1 MTPAL
6 NRSETESQ
14 IDSMTVEQQDTMADG
29 QTRTRPRMSFGINRP
44 VEPAPVPAPAAPPA
58 TAEASIAGDLAEDR
72 PAAKPGVA
80 PSRRGKKGVTFYLT
94 TPGWKEL
101 RNLSMDEDRSTADLM
116 VEATNLLFEKYG
128 RPRIAQG

>member
-1 MTPAL
+1 
-6 NRSETESQ
+6 
-14 IDSMTVEQQDTMADG
+14 MADG
-29 QTRTRPRMSFGINRP
+29 QPARTRPRMSFG
-44 VEPAPVPAPAAPPA
+44 VTAPTAPPPSASTETTTTDAGTLAKADPAAR
-58 TAEASIAGDLAEDR
+58 SGI
-72 PAAKPGVA
+72 A
-80 PSRRGKKGVTFYLT
+80 PSRQGKKGVTFYLT

>member
-1 MTPAL
+1 
-6 NRSETESQ
+6 
-14 IDSMTVEQQDTMADG
+14 
-29 QTRTRPRMSFGINRP
+29 MSFGIT
-44 VEPAPVPAPAAPPA
+44 APQTPA
-58 TAEASIAGDLAEDR
+58 TLPTASAEVAGSVADQ
-72 PAAKPGVA
+72 AKTGTAPRPGVA
-80 PSRRGKKGVTFYLT
+80 PSRQGKKGVTFYLT

>member
-1 MTPAL
+1 MT
-6 NRSETESQ
+6 
-14 IDSMTVEQQDTMADG
+14 DG
-29 QTRTRPRMSFGINRP
+29 QTRTRPRMSFGINQP
-44 VEPAPVPAPAAPPA
+44 AEPAPAPAAPPS
-58 TAEASIAGDLAEDR
+58 TTEASIAGDLAEDR
-72 PAAKPGVA
+72 PAVKPGVA
-80 PSRRGKKGVTFYLT
+80 PSRQGKKGVTFYLT